1 MMNTH
6 TQRPDLLE
14 RLALA
19 FFVVFPSL
27 TFVSKRFGL
36 LSAMGYA
43 LMGICLLPFVIQKL
57 SFIRVGRL
65 QWKGVVALLIVG
77 MLLLCIAFEFA
88 YPIANSGR
96 FGPGSDRDEALNQAV
111 AALFRGEYP
120 YHQKT
125 YLGNPISPMPGSLVL
140 AAPFYFFLGNGAY
153 QTIFWIFVFSLILI
167 ERRCVD
173 SFPRLLV
180 FGLTWMLSPALA
192 QEFLTGGDLIANS
205 LFMAAATYWVI
216 RGTTEA
222 ACSGWQLLMAS
233 ALLGICL
240 SSRANFV
247 TIMPIV
253 FFAVARERGY
263 AFAVRHGLIA
273 AVIFATLTGAFYFHD
288 PASFSPLH
296 TANKL
301 ARFDAVLPH
310 AAVVVPL
317 ATLVISCVIGLI
329 GNLRHVYMHIA
340 AVLALPV
347 VASVLLQSIQAS
359 RLNLDSADF
368 ALPAL
373 VFAVLGW
380 RVRGQPTQAQG
391 GGAV

>member
-1 MMNTH
+1 MNTN
-6 TQRPDLLE
+6 TQRAGAWE
-14 RLALA
+14 SLALA
-19 FFVVFPSL
+19 FLVLLPSL
-27 TFVSKRFGL
+27 TFVSKRFGVVAAL
-36 LSAMGYA
+36 VYA
-43 LMGICLLPFVIQKL
+43 LLGVGLLPLAIAKL
-57 SFIRVGRL
+57 SSVRADRL
-65 QWKGVVALLIVG
+65 QWKGVAALLIVG
-77 MLLLCIAFEFA
+77 ILLLCAAFEVA

-111 AALFRGEYP
+111 AALLRGEYP

-140 AAPFYFFLGNGAY
+140 AAPFYQLLGNGAY
-153 QTIFWIFVFSLILI
+153 QTIFWILVFSLVLI
-167 ERRCVD
+167 ERRTVD

-180 FGLTWMLSPALA
+180 FGLAWLVSPVLA

-205 LFMAAATYWVI
+205 LFMAVATYWVI
-216 RGTTEA
+216 RATTTPGRG
-222 ACSGWQLLMAS
+222 GWELLMA
-233 ALLGICL
+233 AVLLGICL

-247 TIMPIV
+247 TIVPII
-253 FFAVARERGY
+253 FFVAVRERGW
-263 AFAVRHGLIA
+263 AFAVKHGLIA
-273 AVIFATLTGAFYFHD
+273 AAVFAGLTGAFYFHD

-317 ATLVISCVIGLI
+317 ATVVVSCIIGLL
-329 GNLRHVYMHIA
+329 GNLRHVYLHIA

-347 VASVLLQSIQAS
+347 VASVLLQSIQVS
-359 RLNLDSADF
+359 RLNLESADF

-380 RVRGQPTQAQG
+380 RAQSQANEASG
-391 GGAV
+391 SRPA